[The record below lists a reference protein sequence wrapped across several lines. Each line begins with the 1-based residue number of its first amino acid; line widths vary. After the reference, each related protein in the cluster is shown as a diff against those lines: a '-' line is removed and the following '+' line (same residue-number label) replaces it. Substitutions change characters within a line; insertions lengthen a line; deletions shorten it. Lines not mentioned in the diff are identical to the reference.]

1 MAIFRIDEIREMD
14 DKDIRQQISDLQQ
27 ELVQERGQIAVGG
40 FSDNPGRISEMRKT
54 IARMK
59 TVLNERSNN

>member
-14 DKDIRQQISDLQQ
+14 SSELKTQISEFQK
-27 ELVQERGQIAVGG
+27 ELVQERGQIEVGG
-40 FSDNPGRISEMRKT
+40 FSENPGRLGEMRKT

-59 TVLNERSNN
+59 TVLNERSS

>member
-1 MAIFRIDEIREMD
+1 MAIFKADEIREMD
-14 DKDIRQQISDLQQ
+14 TKEIKEHISDFSK
-27 ELVQERGQIAVGG
+27 ELVQERGQIEVGG

-59 TVLNERSNN
+59 TVLNERN

>member
-1 MAIFRIDEIREMD
+1 VAIFKADEIREMD
-14 DKDIRQQISDLQQ
+14 TKEIKEHISDFSK
-27 ELVQERGQIAVGG
+27 ELVQERGQIEVGG

-59 TVLNERSNN
+59 TVLNERN

>member
-1 MAIFRIDEIREMD
+1 MAIFKIDEIRDMD
-14 DKDIRQQISDLQQ
+14 KSEINDQISDMQK
-27 ELVQERGQIAVGG
+27 ELVQERGQIEVGG

-59 TVLNERSNN
+59 TVLNER